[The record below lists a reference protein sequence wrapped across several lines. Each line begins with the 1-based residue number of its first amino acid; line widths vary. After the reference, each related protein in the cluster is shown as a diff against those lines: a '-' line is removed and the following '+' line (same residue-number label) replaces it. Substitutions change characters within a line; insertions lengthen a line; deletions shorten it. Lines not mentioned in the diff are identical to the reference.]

1 MTIPNSFKNHPPSI
15 FTDIFFT
22 IKTRFINA
30 PVDKDILVAIAAPII
45 PILGINKRSNRAL
58 IINIKAVN
66 LKMRSALP
74 MPAND
79 APIGWAILPLITVP
93 ISSNC
98 NGRKEA
104 EKSFLNRDVIIQL
117 PKKQTP
123 SPINTK
129 IRLEYFIDL
138 LIMLF
143 NAV

>member
-74 MPAND
+74 MPVND
-79 APIGWAILPLITVP
+79 APIGWAILTLITVQ

-117 PKKQTP
+117 PNKQTP

-129 IRLEYFIDL
+129 IRLEYCIDL